1 MGEIAR
7 KQKQM
12 KTVESLRYKIGKA
25 QNELRNEAG
34 EYRKPT
40 KREKIALLWEKLR
53 KEALKLAFAVVVAE
67 CLIVIALHYGLKWGL
82 YELFQPKSK
91 TIILIRPA
99 EAKEIK
105 QEDPTESKPEEK
117 SVNEL
122 LNIIHKHE
130 SGNGTARQGLNRT
143 CESKGMSNEYGYN
156 PPNCYKDNATVE
168 NIVIDWIKRHKAEGL
183 SDEELLGHYSNG
195 AYTK

>member
-1 MGEIAR
+1 
-7 KQKQM
+7 M

-34 EYRKPT
+34 EYRKAT
-40 KREKIALLWEKLR
+40 KREQLAKIWQMTKN
-53 KEALKLAFAVVVAE
+53 EALKLAFAVVIAE
-67 CLIVIALHYGLKWGL
+67 CVIVIALHYGLKWGL

-91 TIILIRPA
+91 TIVLIKPV

-105 QEDPTESKPEEK
+105 QEQPKDNTQ
-117 SVNEL
+117 EL

-130 SGNGTARQGLNRT
+130 SGNGTAKQGLNRT

-156 PPNCYKDNATVE
+156 PPNCYKDNATLE
-168 NIVIDWIKRHKAEGL
+168 NIVSNWIIDHKAQGMTDEQLL
-183 SDEELLGHYSNG
+183 SHYSNG

>member
-12 KTVESLRYKIGKA
+12 KKFESLRYKIDKA

-34 EYRKPT
+34 EYRKAT
-40 KREKIALLWEKLR
+40 KREKIAILWEKLR

-67 CLIVIALHYGLKWGL
+67 CLMVIALHYGLKWGL
-82 YELFQPKSK
+82 YDLFQPKSK

-105 QEDPTESKPEEK
+105 QEDVKKDNIDQIADKIWLLESTRGKNNYSKCEAIGK
-117 SVNEL
+117 ING
-122 LNIIHKHE
+122 IGYGI
-130 SGNGTARQGLNRT
+130 SGNGKYQCFNSHDEEMQVLIGWIIDKRA
-143 CESKGMSNEYGYN
+143 KGMSEREMICLYSGNNY
-156 PPNCYKDNATVE
+156 
-168 NIVIDWIKRHKAEGL
+168 EGC
-183 SDEELLGHYSNG
+183 
-195 AYTK
+195 